1 VTVTDAP
8 PEASGTRRRA
18 LVAAALAAGVAL
30 LVLPVAFSDGR
41 RLLETIR
48 SVRATE
54 LAASAILT
62 LLSYLAMSR
71 SYQGIA
77 CAAGVDLP
85 FRAWARI
92 TLVSNTANYLVT
104 TAGLSGFAVRMYLL
118 AQRGVRPGR
127 AVLISLVQTFLTNLT
142 LLAFIL
148 LGFATLVARHYLP
161 EGTLIGASVVL
172 ATLSATLLYAAVLV
186 LHRDL
191 RRRTLFVVADR
202 MHRVLRRLSP
212 RWTPGRLKLWRFQ
225 HNLNEGFDF
234 LLSRKDRIIAPTAWI
249 TLDWVL
255 TLAILWAAFR
265 AVGHPVPVGIVI
277 VGFAVGIC
285 VSLASLV
292 PGGLGI
298 MESSMT
304 AVFVSLG
311 VPLEPSVVA
320 VLIFRLVYYVLPL
333 CVSLFVFHGLMGQV
347 ARAAGAAAWS
357 GAQGFDSSAP
367 RR

>member
-1 VTVTDAP
+1 MADP
-8 PEASGTRRRA
+8 PAEPSGGRRRA
-18 LVAAALAAGVAL
+18 LVAAALAGGVAL
-30 LVLPVAFSDGR
+30 LILPVAFSDGR
-41 RLLETIR
+41 RLLEIVS
-48 SVRATE
+48 SVRPE
-54 LAASAILT
+54 GLAASV
-62 LLSYLAMSR
+62 LLMVCSYLAMSR

-77 CAAGVDLP
+77 GAAGVDLR
-85 FRAWARI
+85 FRDWVRI

-118 AQRGVRPGR
+118 SQQGVRPGR

-161 EGTLIGASVVL
+161 QGTLVGASVVL
-172 ATLSATLLYAAVLV
+172 VTLTATLVYAAVLV
-186 LHRDL
+186 LNRDL
-191 RRRTLFVVADR
+191 RRRTLFTVADGF
-202 MHRVLRRLSP
+202 HRLLRRVSP
-212 RWTPGRLKLWRFQ
+212 RWSPGRLRLWRFQ

-234 LLSRKDRIIAPTAWI
+234 LLARKDRIVAPTVWI

-255 TLAILWAAFR
+255 TLAILWTAFR
-265 AVGHPVPVGIVI
+265 AVGHPVPMGIVI

-311 VPLEPSVVA
+311 VPLEPAVVA

-333 CVSLFVFHGLMGQV
+333 CLSLFLFHGLMGQV
-347 ARAAGAAAWS
+347 ARVAGAAAWS
-357 GAQGFDSSAP
+357 GAQGFDSPAP

>member
-1 VTVTDAP
+1 VP
-8 PEASGTRRRA
+8 PAEPTGGKRRA
-18 LVAAALAAGVAL
+18 LLGVALAGGVAL

-41 RLLETIR
+41 KLLAVVS
-48 SVRATE
+48 SVRLEWLT
-54 LAASAILT
+54 AAVVLT
-62 LLSYLAMSR
+62 VLSYLAMSR

-77 CAAGVDLP
+77 CAAGADLP
-85 FRAWARI
+85 FRQWVRI

-118 AQRGVRPGR
+118 SQKGVRAGQ

-142 LLAFIL
+142 LLVFIL

-161 EGTLIGASVVL
+161 EGTLVGVSAVL
-172 ATLSATLLYAAVLV
+172 VLLTAILVYAAVLV
-186 LHRDL
+186 VRRDL
-191 RRRTLFVVADR
+191 RRRTLFAVADGI
-202 MHRVLRRLSP
+202 HRILRRVSP

-234 LLSRKDRIIAPTAWI
+234 LLSRKDRIVAPTAWI

-255 TLAILWAAFR
+255 TIGILWAAFW
-265 AVGHPVPVGIVI
+265 AVDHPVAPGIVI

-311 VPLEPSVVA
+311 VPLEPAVVA
-320 VLIFRLVYYVLPL
+320 VLIFRLAYYVLPL
-333 CVSLFVFHGLMGQV
+333 CVSLFAFHGLMGQV
-347 ARAAGAAAWS
+347 AKAAGAAAWS
-357 GAQGFDSSAP
+357 GAQGFDSPAP

>member
-1 VTVTDAP
+1 M
-8 PEASGTRRRA
+8 
-18 LVAAALAAGVAL
+18 LVAAALAGGIAL
-30 LVLPVAFSDGR
+30 LAVTVAFSDGR
-41 RLLETIR
+41 QLLE
-48 SVRATE
+48 SVSGVRPQV
-54 LAASAILT
+54 LAALMLLT
-62 LLSYLAMSR
+62 VLSYLAMSR

-77 CAAGVDLP
+77 CAAGTDLS
-85 FRAWARI
+85 FREWLRI

-118 AQRGVRPGR
+118 SQQGVRPGR
-127 AVLISLVQTFLTNLT
+127 AVLISLVQTFLTNLS

-161 EGTLIGASVVL
+161 EGTLIGASAVVAML
-172 ATLSATLLYAAVLV
+172 TATLAYAAILV

-191 RRRTLFVVADR
+191 RRRTLFAAADGI
-202 MHRVLRRLSP
+202 HRLLRRISP
-212 RWTPGRLKLWRFQ
+212 RWTPGRLKLWRLQ
-225 HNLNEGFDF
+225 HNVNEGFDF
-234 LLSRKDRIIAPTAWI
+234 LLARKDRIIAPTLWI

-265 AVGHPVPVGIVI
+265 AVGYPVAPGIVI
-277 VGFAVGIC
+277 VGFAVGQC

-292 PGGLGI
+292 PGGLGV

-311 VPLEPSVVA
+311 VPLEPALVA
-320 VLIFRLVYYVLPL
+320 ALIFRLVYYVLPL
-333 CVSLFVFHGLMGQV
+333 LLSLFLFHGLMGQV
-347 ARAAGAAAWS
+347 ARAASAAAWS
-357 GAQGFDSSAP
+357 GAQGFDSPAP

>member
-1 VTVTDAP
+1 MAEP
-8 PEASGTRRRA
+8 LAEPARGRRRA
-18 LVAAALAAGVAL
+18 LVAAAFVAGIAL

-41 RLLETIR
+41 KLLEIIS
-48 SVRATE
+48 SVRLEA
-54 LAASAILT
+54 LAATVILT
-62 LLSYLAMSR
+62 VLSYLAMSR

-77 CAAGVDLP
+77 CAAGFDLP
-85 FRAWARI
+85 FREWTRI

-118 AQRGVRPGR
+118 AQKGVRPGR

-161 EGTLIGASVVL
+161 EGTLIGAGVAL
-172 ATLSATLLYAAVLV
+172 AMLTAILLYAVVLV

-191 RRRTLFVVADR
+191 RRRTLFVFADR
-202 MHRVLRRLSP
+202 LHRLLRRISP

-234 LLSRKDRIIAPTAWI
+234 LLARKERIVAPTAWI

-255 TLAILWAAFR
+255 TLAILWAAFW
-265 AVGHPVPVGIVI
+265 AVDHPVAPGIVI
-277 VGFAVGIC
+277 VGFAIGIC

-311 VPLEPSVVA
+311 VPLEPAVVA
-320 VLIFRLVYYVLPL
+320 VLIFRLAYYVLPL

-347 ARAAGAAAWS
+347 ARAAGSAAWS
-357 GAQGFDSSAP
+357 GAQGFDSPAP

>member
-1 VTVTDAP
+1 MPDLPAEP
-8 PEASGTRRRA
+8 SGGRRRA

-41 RLLETIR
+41 RLLEIVS
-48 SVRATE
+48 SVRLPE
-54 LAASAILT
+54 LAASVLLT
-62 LLSYLAMSR
+62 ALSYLAMAR

-77 CAAGVDLP
+77 CAAGVDLR
-85 FRAWARI
+85 FREWVRI
-92 TLVSNTANYLVT
+92 TLVSNTANYIVT

-118 AQRGVRPGR
+118 SQRGVLPGR

-142 LLAFIL
+142 LLAFIF

-161 EGTLIGASVVL
+161 EGTLIGASAVL
-172 ATLSATLLYAAVLV
+172 ATLTAMLAYAAVLV

-191 RRRTLFVVADR
+191 RRRTLFAAADGI
-202 MHRVLRRLSP
+202 HRLLRRLSP

-234 LLSRKDRIIAPTAWI
+234 LLARKDRIIAPTAWI

-265 AVGHPVPVGIVI
+265 AVGHPVAWGIVI

-285 VSLASLV
+285 ISFASLV

-311 VPLEPSVVA
+311 VPLEPAVVA

-333 CVSLFVFHGLMGQV
+333 LLSLFVFHGLMGQV
-347 ARAAGAAAWS
+347 ARAASAAAWS
-357 GAQGFDSSAP
+357 GAQGFDSQAP

>member
-1 VTVTDAP
+1 VSHPSADQP
-8 PEASGTRRRA
+8 SGRRRT
-18 LVAAALAAGVAL
+18 LVAAALAGGVAL
-30 LVLPVAFSDGR
+30 LALPVVFSDGR
-41 RLLETIR
+41 RLIEIATG
-48 SVRATE
+48 VRPWG
-54 LAASAILT
+54 LAALGALT
-62 LLSYLAMSR
+62 VLSYAAMSR

-77 CAAGVDLP
+77 DAAGVHLP
-85 FRAWARI
+85 FRAWVRI

-118 AQRGVRPGR
+118 AQQGVPSGR

-142 LLAFIL
+142 LLAFIF

-161 EGTLIGASVVL
+161 GGALMGAAVVL
-172 ATLSATLLYAAVLV
+172 ATLTAILVYAAALV

-191 RRRTLFVVADR
+191 RRRTLFAVADGI
-202 MHRVLRRLSP
+202 HRLLRRLSP
-212 RWTPGRLKLWRFQ
+212 RWTPGRLRLWRFQ

-234 LLSRKDRIIAPTAWI
+234 LLARKDRIVAPTLWI
-249 TLDWVL
+249 TFDWVL
-255 TLAILWAAFR
+255 TLAILWAAFH
-265 AVGHPVPVGIVI
+265 AVGHPVPIGIVI

-292 PGGLGI
+292 PGGLGV

-304 AVFVSLG
+304 AVFVSLSVLL
-311 VPLEPSVVA
+311 VPAVVA
-320 VLIFRLVYYVLPL
+320 VLIFRLAYYALPL
-333 CVSLFVFHGLMGQV
+333 CVSLFLFHGIMGQV
-347 ARAAGAAAWS
+347 ARAASAAAWS

>member
-1 VTVTDAP
+1 M
-8 PEASGTRRRA
+8 
-18 LVAAALAAGVAL
+18 LFAAALAGGIAL
-30 LVLPVAFSDGR
+30 LALPVAFSDGR
-41 RLLETIR
+41 RLLEIVS
-48 SVRATE
+48 SVRPQD
-54 LAASAILT
+54 LAALVLLT
-62 LLSYLAMSR
+62 ALSYLAMSR

-77 CAAGVDLP
+77 CAAGTDLP
-85 FRAWARI
+85 FREWVRI

-118 AQRGVRPGR
+118 SQQGVRPGR

-161 EGTLIGASVVL
+161 EGTLIGALAVL
-172 ATLSATLLYAAVLV
+172 LMLTATLAYAAILV

-191 RRRTLFVVADR
+191 RRRTLFAVADGI
-202 MHRVLRRLSP
+202 HRLLRRVSP

-234 LLSRKDRIIAPTAWI
+234 LLARKDRIIAPTLWI

-265 AVGHPVPVGIVI
+265 AVGYPVAAGIVI
-277 VGFAVGIC
+277 VGFAVGVC

-311 VPLEPSVVA
+311 VPLEPAVVA

-333 CVSLFVFHGLMGQV
+333 LVSLFLFHGLMGQV

-357 GAQGFDSSAP
+357 GAQGFDSPAP

>member
-1 VTVTDAP
+1 MPEPAP
-8 PEASGTRRRA
+8 AEPAGGKRRA
-18 LVAAALAAGVAL
+18 LVGAALAGGVAL

-41 RLLETIR
+41 KLLQVVS
-48 SVRATE
+48 SVRIEGLT
-54 LAASAILT
+54 AAVILT
-62 LLSYLAMSR
+62 VLSYLAMSR

-77 CAAGVDLP
+77 CAAGEDLP
-85 FRAWARI
+85 FRQWVRI

-118 AQRGVRPGR
+118 SQKGVRAGQ

-161 EGTLIGASVVL
+161 EGTLVGVSAVL
-172 ATLSATLLYAAVLV
+172 VMLTAILAWAAVLV
-186 LHRDL
+186 VRRDL
-191 RRRTLFVVADR
+191 RRRTLFRAADGL
-202 MHRVLRRLSP
+202 HRIMRRVSP

-234 LLSRKDRIIAPTAWI
+234 LLARKDRIVAPTAWI
-249 TLDWVL
+249 TFDWVL
-255 TLAILWAAFR
+255 TIGILWAAFW
-265 AVGHPVPVGIVI
+265 AVDHPVAPGIVI

-285 VSLASLV
+285 ISLASLV

-311 VPLEPSVVA
+311 VPLEPAVVA
-320 VLIFRLVYYVLPL
+320 VLIFRLAYYVLPL

-347 ARAAGAAAWS
+347 AKAAGAAAWS
-357 GAQGFDSSAP
+357 GAQGFDSPAP

>member
-1 VTVTDAP
+1 MTQPLAEPT
-8 PEASGTRRRA
+8 GGRRRA
-18 LVAAALAAGVAL
+18 LVAAAFVAGIAL

-41 RLLETIR
+41 RLLEIVS
-48 SVRATE
+48 SVRPEA
-54 LAASAILT
+54 LAATVILT
-62 LLSYLAMSR
+62 VLSYLTMSR

-77 CAAGVDLP
+77 CAAGFDLH
-85 FRAWARI
+85 FREWVRI

-118 AQRGVRPGR
+118 AQKGVRPGR

-161 EGTLIGASVVL
+161 EGTLIGAGL
-172 ATLSATLLYAAVLV
+172 ALAMLTAILLYAVVLV

-191 RRRTLFVVADR
+191 RRRTLFVLADGL
-202 MHRVLRRLSP
+202 HRVLRRVSP

-234 LLSRKDRIIAPTAWI
+234 LLSRKERIVAPTAWI

-255 TLAILWAAFR
+255 TLGILWAAFW
-265 AVGHPVPVGIVI
+265 AVDHPVAPGIVI

-311 VPLEPSVVA
+311 VPLEPAVVA
-320 VLIFRLVYYVLPL
+320 VLIFRLAYYVLPL

-347 ARAAGAAAWS
+347 ARAAGSAAWS
-357 GAQGFDSSAP
+357 GAQGFDSPAP

>member
-1 VTVTDAP
+1 MADLPAEP
-8 PEASGTRRRA
+8 SGGRRRA
-18 LVAAALAAGVAL
+18 LLAAALAGGVAL

-41 RLLETIR
+41 RLLEIVS
-48 SVRATE
+48 SVRLAE
-54 LAASAILT
+54 LAATVLLT
-62 LLSYLAMSR
+62 VLSYLAMSR

-77 CAAGVDLP
+77 CAAGIDLS
-85 FRAWARI
+85 FREWTRI
-92 TLVSNTANYLVT
+92 TLVSNTANYIVT

-118 AQRGVRPGR
+118 SQQGVRPGR

-142 LLAFIL
+142 LLVFIF

-161 EGTLIGASVVL
+161 EGTLIGAGAVL
-172 ATLSATLLYAAVLV
+172 VTLTAILGYAAVLV
-186 LHRDL
+186 IRRDL
-191 RRRTLFVVADR
+191 RRRTLFAVADGI
-202 MHRVLRRLSP
+202 HRILRRTSP

-234 LLSRKDRIIAPTAWI
+234 LLARKDRIVAPTVWI
-249 TLDWVL
+249 TVDWVL
-255 TLAILWAAFR
+255 TLAILWTAFR
-265 AVGHPVPVGIVI
+265 AVDHPVSSGIVI

-285 VSLASLV
+285 ISLASLV

-311 VPLEPSVVA
+311 VPLEPAVVA
-320 VLIFRLVYYVLPL
+320 VLIFRLVYYLLPL
-333 CVSLFVFHGLMGQV
+333 LVSLFVFHGLMGQV
-347 ARAAGAAAWS
+347 AHAAGTAAWS
-357 GAQGFDSSAP
+357 GAQGFDSQAP

>member
-1 VTVTDAP
+1 MADLPAEP
-8 PEASGTRRRA
+8 SGRRRRA
-18 LVAAALAAGVAL
+18 LVGAALAGGVAL
-30 LVLPVAFSDGR
+30 LILPVAFSDGR
-41 RLLETIR
+41 RLLEIVS
-48 SVRATE
+48 SVRPE
-54 LAASAILT
+54 GLVASVLLT
-62 LLSYLAMSR
+62 VLSYLAMSR

-85 FRAWARI
+85 FREWVRI

-118 AQRGVRPGR
+118 SQRGVRPGR

-142 LLAFIL
+142 LLAFIFI
-148 LGFATLVARHYLP
+148 GFATLVARHYLP
-161 EGTLIGASVVL
+161 EGTLVGASVVL
-172 ATLSATLLYAAVLV
+172 ATLTAVLLYAAALV
-186 LHRDL
+186 LNRDL
-191 RRRTLFVVADR
+191 RRRTLFAFADGI
-202 MHRVLRRLSP
+202 HRLLRRLSP

-234 LLSRKDRIIAPTAWI
+234 LLSRKDRIVAPTLWI

-255 TLAILWAAFR
+255 TLAILWVAFH
-265 AVGHPVPVGIVI
+265 AVGHPVSPGIVI
-277 VGFAVGIC
+277 VGFAVGVI

-311 VPLEPSVVA
+311 VPLEPAVVV

-333 CVSLFVFHGLMGQV
+333 CMSLFLFHGLMGQV

-357 GAQGFDSSAP
+357 GAQGFDSPAP